1 MTASTE
7 QARGERVTRGRVPDF
22 FIVGHAKSGTTAL
35 YEMLRRHPR
44 IYMSPNKE
52 PQFFAR
58 NPQTPPAH
66 SRKNTFEQTGRRVET
81 LEDYLSLYAAARP
94 DQLVGDASTFYLWSS
109 SAPQRIAHAQP
120 RARIIA
126 ILREPASFL
135 CSLHLQLLQNHSE
148 IEKDLRKAIALE
160 EDRRRGRRI
169 PRSAYW
175 PEALMYSQR
184 VRYVE
189 QLHRYHALFPREQV
203 LVLIYEDFRADN
215 EATVRRVL
223 RFLEVDD
230 TVPLEV
236 VKANPSVGVRSVRLR
251 GMVGAV
257 RKGQGPIGGAVKAA
271 AIALTTSRLR
281 REVLHPLRHRVVYG
295 PPQPPDER
303 LMLELRRRFKGEVEA
318 LSEYLDRDLVALWG
332 YEQLP

>member
-1 MTASTE
+1 MTTSTE
-7 QARGERVTRGRVPDF
+7 QAGGERATRGRVPDF

-35 YEMLRRHPR
+35 YDMLRRHPQ
-44 IYMSPNKE
+44 IYMSSNKE

-58 NPQTPPAH
+58 NPQAAPVHA
-66 SRKNTFEQTGRRVET
+66 RKNSFEQTGRRVET
-81 LEDYLSLYAAARP
+81 LEDYLSLFAAAGP
-94 DQLVGDASTFYLWSS
+94 DQLVGDASTFYLWSRT
-109 SAPQRIAHAQP
+109 APKRIAQAQP
-120 RARIIA
+120 GARIIA

-135 CSLHLQLLQNHSE
+135 SSLHLQMLQNHSE
-148 IEKDLRKAIALE
+148 TEKDLRKAIALE
-160 EDRRRGRRI
+160 QERRRGRHI

-189 QLHRYHALFPREQV
+189 QLRRYHALFHSEQV
-203 LVLIYEDFRADN
+203 LVLIYDDFRADN
-215 EATVRRVL
+215 EGTVRRVL

-230 TVPLEV
+230 TVPVEMV
-236 VKANPSVGVRSVRLR
+236 NANPTVGVRSVRLR

-271 AIALTTSRLR
+271 AIAVTTSRLR

-295 PPQPPDER
+295 PPQPPHER

-318 LSEYLDRDLVALWG
+318 LSEYLGRDLVALWG